1 MLIAVIRESECI
13 GCTKCIQACP
23 VDAIL
28 GADKLMHTVI
38 TDECIGCKLCLPPC
52 PVDCID
58 LISLPQSAPKNKDLR
73 IARFSARKKRL
84 AAESQETTP
93 STNINSPVERK
104 RYLQEA
110 LLRAKTKKQQTK

>member
-1 MLIAVIRESECI
+1 MLIAAIRESECI

-38 TDECIGCKLCLPPC
+38 TNECIGCKLCLPPC

-58 LISLPQSAPKNKDLR
+58 LLDIPQTAPKNKNLR
-73 IARFSARKKRL
+73 IARFTARKKRL
-84 AAESQETTP
+84 TEETQKLTP
-93 STNINSPVERK
+93 TPNENSLVERK
-104 RYLQEA
+104 RYIQEA
-110 LLRAKTKKQQTK
+110 LLRAKSKKQQTK